1 MLGAEMGYTERN
13 GHIRAHIRKTAHM
26 TQPQGIPTAKAQ
38 PTITAPPTS
47 RATAGTVSVVLAIV
61 LTALIAVTEA
71 ANVGG
76 FTRGPFWAWMWDF
89 GSVIG
94 FVLVLGTL
102 VFGLVGLR
110 RGSSSRL
117 FAAAGT
123 AVAVYYLATRVVGTI
138 VGALVYNL
146 Q

>member
-1 MLGAEMGYTERN
+1 
-13 GHIRAHIRKTAHM
+13 M
-26 TQPQGIPTAKAQ
+26 TQPQGIPIAKAE
-38 PTITAPPTS
+38 PTITAPATS
-47 RATAGTVSVVLAIV
+47 RVTAGSISVLLAVVLTV
-61 LTALIAVTEA
+61 LIAVTEA

-89 GSVIG
+89 GSILG

-102 VFGLVGLR
+102 VFGLLGLR

-138 VGALVYNL
+138 VGALIYNL